1 MKWIAGAVVAL
12 GLMST
17 AGAAER
23 FAQLAPEQMTPGQR
37 KVADAIMRSRKNLGG
52 PFNAWLRSP
61 ELADRLQNVGEY
73 VRYNT
78 ALPKSLSE
86 FAILI
91 TARKWTSQVE
101 WQIHYPEAVAAGMD
115 AAILADLAAN
125 RRPKGMSADQTLVY
139 DFTIGMQRDQGR
151 ISDALFEAVRARF
164 GEKSMVD
171 LIGLN
176 GYYDAVAM
184 TINVAGVPLPPG
196 VKPPLK

>member
-1 MKWIAGAVVAL
+1 MKSIAGALAAL
-12 GLMST
+12 CLMSS

-23 FAQLAPEQMTPGQR
+23 FAQLAPEQMTPQQR
-37 KVADAIMRSRKNLGG
+37 KVADAIMQSRKNLGG

-101 WQIHYPEAVAAGMD
+101 WQIHYPEALAAGVN
-115 AAILADLAAN
+115 ASILADLAAN
-125 RRPKGMSADQTLVY
+125 RRPKGMSADQALVY

-151 ISDALFEAVRARF
+151 ISDALFEAVRTRF
-164 GEKSMVD
+164 GEKSVVD

-184 TINVAGVPLPPG
+184 TINVAGVPLPAG